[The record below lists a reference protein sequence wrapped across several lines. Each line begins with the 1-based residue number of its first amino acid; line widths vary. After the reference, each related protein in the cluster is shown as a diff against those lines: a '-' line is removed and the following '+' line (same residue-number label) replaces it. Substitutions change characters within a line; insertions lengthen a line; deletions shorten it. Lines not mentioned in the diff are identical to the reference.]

1 MNIVLYTL
9 MTYGVTAIVSLAV
22 IAIVVVIGKVMGK
35 NEGGEKNG

>member
-35 NEGGEKNG
+35 SEGGEKNG